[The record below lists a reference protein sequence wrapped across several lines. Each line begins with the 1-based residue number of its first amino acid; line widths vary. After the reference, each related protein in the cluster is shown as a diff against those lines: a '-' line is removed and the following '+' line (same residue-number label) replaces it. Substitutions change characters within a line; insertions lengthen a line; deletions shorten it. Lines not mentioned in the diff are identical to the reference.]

1 MKLELKVYSAL
12 PCETKMFIIDGV
24 DSDENWFVNNYD
36 DGRGKEI
43 EYGCNNRV
51 TKLLRI
57 SEVRNNLPESLKDL
71 SVEEIEEIQNRLE
84 EELVSGGCGWCV

>member
-1 MKLELKVYSAL
+1 MKIELKVYNGL
-12 PCETKMFIIDGV
+12 PCETQTFIINGV
-24 DSDENWFVNNYD
+24 DADKNWFVKNYD
-36 DGRGKEI
+36 NGKGREI

-57 SEVRNNLPESLKDL
+57 SEVRNNLPESLKEL
-71 SVEEIEEIQNRLE
+71 SVEEIEEIQNKLE

>member
-1 MKLELKVYSAL
+1 MKIELKVYNGL
-12 PCETKMFIIDGV
+12 PCETQTFIINGV
-24 DSDENWFVNNYD
+24 DSDKNWFVDNYD
-36 DGRGKEI
+36 DGRGREI

-57 SEVRNNLPESLKDL
+57 SEVISNLPESLKCL